1 MHSDAGGWIA
11 TKTLYTN
18 ATLLHV
24 DDNNEN
30 RMHTFHALTIAAAA
44 VWAMTNNVRVRD
56 TLIALLKQDHQVV
69 IIHTDAAWLKSGGE
83 TK

>member
-30 RMHTFHALTIAAAA
+30 RMHTFHALTVAA
-44 VWAMTNNVRVRD
+44 VAVQAMTSNVRVRD
-56 TLIALLKQDHQVV
+56 ASIARLKQDHKAV
-69 IIHTDAAWLKSGGE
+69 IIHTGEAWLKSGGG
-83 TK
+83 TN